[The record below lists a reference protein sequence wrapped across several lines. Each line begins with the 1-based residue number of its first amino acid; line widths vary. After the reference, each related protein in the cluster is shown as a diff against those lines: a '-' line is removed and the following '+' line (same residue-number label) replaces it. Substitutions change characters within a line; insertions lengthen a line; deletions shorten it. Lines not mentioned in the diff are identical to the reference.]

1 MENSASILPEER
13 QAQPDEEYKMESM
26 PASEEIINLLA
37 GAPNVLEFKPS
48 EKAKARVWELIAR
61 EKTGTLTPEE
71 KNELDHY
78 AQIEHVMRLVKA
90 QARRRLQNAP

>member
-1 MENSASILPEER
+1 LENPALEPAKEREEKL
-13 QAQPDEEYKMESM
+13 DEESQMKSM

-37 GAPNVLEFKPS
+37 GAPNILEFKPS

-61 EKTGTLTPEE
+61 EKTGILTPEE

-78 AQIEHVMRLVKA
+78 AQVEHIMRLVKA
-90 QARRRLQNAP
+90 QARRRLQSSP